1 VRAQVQGAA
10 LVSKFGCSS
19 DLPDLLRQLWL
30 SHLPS
35 TGILEPKLQRAL
47 RDRTGGGVGQQLGQE
62 GDDDAEEDAS
72 DDEDRG
78 QQQQQQQQGV
88 VAALSGMRAAQ
99 LVEPHNMKRL
109 LWKVRGCRHQQQQ
122 QQQPQ

>member
-1 VRAQVQGAA
+1 VQGAA

-35 TGILEPKLQRAL
+35 TGILEPKLQRAV
-47 RDRTGGGVGQQLGQE
+47 RDRTGGGVGQHLGQE
-62 GDDDAEEDAS
+62 EIDDAEEDAS
-72 DDEDRG
+72 DEEDGG
-78 QQQQQQQQGV
+78 QQQQQQQGI

-109 LWKVRGCRHQQQQ
+109 LWKVRGCWHQLQQQRQ
-122 QQQPQ
+122 LQ